1 MRRPTGRFRIWRNGV
16 LMCERDNLVVN
27 AGLPAFAEQAAGGN
41 GFQVA
46 AVGYGS
52 GSAAPTANDT
62 DLTLA
67 PKYYNAVQGSAFP
80 SAGTVQFSFALQASD
95 FAASGLNI
103 QEIGLFANPAGA
115 QLPAAIGFAFP
126 AWAANS
132 NQPVGN
138 IVRDAVGHPF
148 RSTTPPSWTA
158 STAKAAGNLIIDS
171 NGNLQQCTTAGTTG
185 TSEPAFATAV
195 GGKTNDGTVVWT
207 CAALAG
213 YTPTTGTAMPSFN
226 ISAIGALTFD
236 NTVAWSCLAGLV
248 VPQPMIAH
256 ATVPAFMFSGIAN
269 YSGTWALTF

>member
-1 MRRPTGRFRIWRNGV
+1 MKRPTGRFRIWRNG
-16 LMCERDNLVVN
+16 LLICERDNLVVN

-46 AVGYGS
+46 AVGFGS
-52 GSAAPTANDT
+52 GGTAPTVNDT
-62 DLTLA
+62 DLSLA

-95 FAASGLNI
+95 FAAFGLNI
-103 QEIGLFANPAGA
+103 QEIGLFANPSEA
-115 QLPAAIGFAFP
+115 QLPAAIGFSFP

-132 NQPVGN
+132 SQPVGN
-138 IVRDAVGHPF
+138 IVRDAAGHPF
-148 RSTTPPSWTA
+148 RSTTPPSWSA
-158 STAKAAGNLIIDS
+158 STVKAAGNLIIDS

-195 GGKTNDGTVVWT
+195 GGKTDDGTVVWT
-207 CAALAG
+207 CTALAG
-213 YTPTTGTAMPSFN
+213 YTPTTGAAMPDFN
-226 ISAIGALTFD
+226 TTAIGALTFD
-236 NTVAWSCLAGLV
+236 NTVAWSYLAGLV

-256 ATVPAFMFSGIAN
+256 ASVPSFMFSGTAN